1 LGPACVALHGMGVT
15 QLGLQFLSWLEDF
28 IGELET
34 HESYEVEKPMM
45 SGNFGGVNYDK

>member
-1 LGPACVALHGMGVT
+1 MGVT

-34 HESYEVEKPMM
+34 HETAR
-45 SGNFGGVNYDK
+45 